1 MDAEW
6 TRIREIDSKMASLST
21 HIKKEMRFEL
31 QPS

>member
-21 HIKKEMRFEL
+21 HIKKRDAL
-31 QPS
+31 RITT